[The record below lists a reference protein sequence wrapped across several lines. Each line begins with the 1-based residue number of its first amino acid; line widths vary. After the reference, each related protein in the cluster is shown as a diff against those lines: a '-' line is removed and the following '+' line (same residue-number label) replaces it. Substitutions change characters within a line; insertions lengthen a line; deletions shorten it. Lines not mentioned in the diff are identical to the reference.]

1 MVSRKKKIRNAVN
14 IFILLSPWI
23 ASFLTFKLY
32 PILFSFY
39 LSFTRYNPIR
49 GRPPR
54 FVGLRNYH
62 HLFSDPTFAIALK
75 NTVLFVVITVP
86 ITTVISLLIASV
98 LVSSLNIRG
107 KQIFQ
112 SGYFMPVVTSMVVI
126 ATIFSYLYSPN
137 GYLTALI
144 KFFGADLKYG
154 RGILADPRYALP
166 AIMAM
171 DIWASFGYYT
181 ILFLAG
187 LQSIDRQIYEA
198 AAIDGAKGFYL
209 FRKITLPLVS
219 PMLLFV
225 LVINTI
231 RSFQIF
237 IEVYVMTQG
246 GPLRATTTVVYYLYE
261 TGFHKMKMGYA
272 AAMSYVLFLIILSF
286 TIVQKLLVRYQ
297 R

>member
-1 MVSRKKKIRNAVN
+1 MASKRLRNSLKI
-14 IFILLSPWI
+14 FLLLSPWI
-23 ASFLTFKLY
+23 VSFLTFKLY
-32 PILFSFY
+32 PVGYSFY

-49 GRPPR
+49 GKPPT
-54 FVGLRNYH
+54 FVGLKNYIK
-62 HLFSDPTFAIALK
+62 LFSDPTFMKALK
-75 NTVLFVVITVP
+75 NTLIFVVGTVP
-86 ITTVISLLIASV
+86 ITTIIALLIAAV
-98 LVSSLNIRG
+98 LVSNLNIKG

-126 ATIFSYLYSPN
+126 ATIFSYLYSPY
-137 GYLTALI
+137 GYLTALM
-144 KFFGADLKYG
+144 KFFGASVRYG
-154 RGILADPRYALP
+154 RGILAEPKYALP

-187 LQSIDRQIYEA
+187 LQSINQEIYEA

-209 FRKITLPLVS
+209 FRKVTLPLIS

-246 GPLRATTTVVYYLYE
+246 GPLKATTTIVYYLYE

-272 AAMSYVLFLIILSF
+272 AAMSYVLFMIILAF
-286 TIVQKLLVRYQ
+286 TLIQKLVIRYQ

>member
-1 MVSRKKKIRNAVN
+1 MDSFFFNFQTLSRWLFV
-14 IFILLSPWI
+14 LSI
-23 ASFLTFKLY
+23 LY
-32 PILFSFY
+32 PLQSHQGKATY
-39 LSFTRYNPIR
+39 LRWLEKLHKVVFRS
-49 GRPPR
+49 
-54 FVGLRNYH
+54 
-62 HLFSDPTFAIALK
+62 HLLKALK
-75 NTVLFVVITVP
+75 NTLIFVVGTVP
-86 ITTVISLLIASV
+86 ITTIIALLIATV
-98 LVSSLNIRG
+98 LVSNLNIKG

-126 ATIFSYLYSPN
+126 ATIFSYLYSPY
-137 GYLTALI
+137 GYLTALM
-144 KFFGADLKYG
+144 KFFGASVRYG
-154 RGILADPRYALP
+154 RGILAEPKYALP

-187 LQSIDRQIYEA
+187 LQSIGQEVYEA

-209 FRKITLPLVS
+209 FRKVTLPLIS

-246 GPLRATTTVVYYLYE
+246 GPLKATTTIVYYLYE

-272 AAMSYVLFLIILSF
+272 AAMSYVLFMIILAF
-286 TIVQKLLVRYQ
+286 TLIQKLVIRYQ

>member
-1 MVSRKKKIRNAVN
+1 MKKKKETLKI
-14 IFILLSPWI
+14 ILLLSPWLVTFI
-23 ASFLTFKLY
+23 TFKLY
-32 PILFSFY
+32 PVLFSFY

-49 GRPPR
+49 GKPPK
-54 FVGLRNYH
+54 FVGLRNYIK
-62 HLFSDPTFAIALK
+62 LFSDPIFIKAVK
-75 NTVLFVVITVP
+75 NTMLFVVVTVP
-86 ITTVISLLIASV
+86 ITTIIALFVASLISSH
-98 LVSSLNIRG
+98 LNIKG
-107 KQIFQ
+107 KQLFQ
-112 SGYFMPVVTSMVVI
+112 SGFFMPVVTSMVVI
-126 ATIFSYLYSPN
+126 ATIFSFLYAPY
-137 GYLTALI
+137 GYLTALM
-144 KFFGADLKYG
+144 KFFGATIRYG
-154 RGILADPRYALP
+154 RGVLAEPKYALA

-171 DIWASFGYYT
+171 DVWASFGYYT

-187 LQSIDRQIYEA
+187 LQSIDPQIYEA

-209 FRKITLPLVS
+209 FRKITFPLIT

-246 GPLRATTTVVYYLYE
+246 GPLRATTTIVYYLYE

-272 AAMSYVLFLIILSF
+272 AAMSYILFVIILTF
-286 TIVQKLLVRYQ
+286 TIIQKLLLRYQ